1 MAVRTART
9 GADPATD
16 DAVADPAGV
25 PTVLVL
31 GTGRR
36 QLCEYALLA
45 MAEEALLV
53 GLDTQL
59 PSWQAP
65 YMEDFAT
72 AAPDRAPLLAAARD
86 LARRHRVAGVVVCD
100 ERLAEPAAE
109 LAEELGLSGPGAAA
123 VRTVQDRWA
132 TRALLNDAGV
142 GVRRARLVSGV
153 AEAERAAAE
162 LGLPVV
168 LTARHPRP
176 GAEPVR
182 AETSADVERAFL
194 AAVGDFARQSGRPG
208 GVLVET
214 ALDGPEF
221 TLCCTVEEGRVRTWY
236 AAGRERGRQYL
247 VDATVD
253 EPASGLAGFARRA
266 HAALGIRH
274 GVTHLDVQLAADG
287 PVVLR
292 AGCWLA
298 GDLIPLAGCLA
309 TGVDLA
315 AAGLRL
321 ALGRPARERVEY
333 RRAAGIRLV
342 LPADPAAADPGPARV
357 VARPNATVVIR
368 TVPCDEAENLLPA
381 GELAGVALLAAGAA
395 DGPGGR
401 AAPDAAEEGSVAR
414 PTTSAPAPVAVPTLV
429 PVPALVPVFG

>member
-9 GADPATD
+9 GTAPVAADA
-16 DAVADPAGV
+16 AAGPAGV

-36 QLCEYALLA
+36 QFREYALLA
-45 MAEEALLV
+45 MAEEALLI

-59 PSWQAP
+59 PSWQSP

-72 AAPDRAPLLAAARD
+72 AAPDRVSLLAAARD

-109 LAEELGLSGPGAAA
+109 LAEELGLPGPGAAV

-142 GVRRARLVSGV
+142 GVRRARLVTGV

-168 LTARHPRP
+168 LTARHPQP
-176 GAEPVR
+176 GTESVR
-182 AETSADVERAFL
+182 AEAFADVERAFL
-194 AAVGDFARQSGRPG
+194 AAAGGGFAPLSGRGG
-208 GVLVET
+208 GVLVEP

-236 AAGRERGRQYL
+236 TAGRERGRGPEVSRQYL
-247 VDATVD
+247 VDATAD
-253 EPASGLAGFARRA
+253 EPAPGLAEFARRA

-298 GDLIPLAGCLA
+298 GDLIPLMGCMA

-321 ALGRPARERVEY
+321 ALGRPVRERVEY

-342 LPADPAAADPGPARV
+342 LPADPAAAVPGLARV
-357 VARPNATVVIR
+357 VERPNGTVVVR
-368 TVPCDEAENLLPA
+368 TVPCGEVESLVPA
-381 GELAGVALLAAGAA
+381 GELTGVALLAASAA
-395 DGPGGR
+395 DGPGCR
-401 AAPDAAEEGSVAR
+401 AALDAAEEQAAVR
-414 PTTSAPAPVAVPTLV
+414 PAAPVAAPV
-429 PVPALVPVFG
+429 PVLG